1 MTENC
6 RWQQR
11 CTSPVAIVFKKKST
25 SHMRMR
31 IVDRN
36 SLWESVYKYASEAE
50 SQFR

>member
-11 CTSPVAIVFKKKST
+11 CTSPVVIVFKKKST